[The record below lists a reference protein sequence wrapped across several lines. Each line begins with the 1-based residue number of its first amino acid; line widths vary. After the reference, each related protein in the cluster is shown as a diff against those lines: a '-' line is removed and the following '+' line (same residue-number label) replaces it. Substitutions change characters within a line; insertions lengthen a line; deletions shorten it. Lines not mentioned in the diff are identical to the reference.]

1 MVRTGVSR
9 CTCLAEYRIHDALG
23 VIALESESGYYKAP
37 LGMPWLSL
45 HLQVLAA

>member
-23 VIALESESGYYKAP
+23 VIALESVRLLQSPTWDA
-37 LGMPWLSL
+37 MVIFT
-45 HLQVLAA
+45 LQVLAA